1 MMHEFIANNIINA
14 KKAGGVEAGRKKY
27 NAYFSGFALRLY
39 KNYKSGVD
47 LILTTHVDEETGMT
61 FEDCI
66 VE

>member
-1 MMHEFIANNIINA
+1 METFISNNIINA
-14 KKAGGVEAGRKKY
+14 KKSGGTEAGQKKY
-27 NAYFSGFALRLY
+27 KVYFTGWAGKIY

-47 LILTTHVDEETGMT
+47 LILSTHVDEETGMT